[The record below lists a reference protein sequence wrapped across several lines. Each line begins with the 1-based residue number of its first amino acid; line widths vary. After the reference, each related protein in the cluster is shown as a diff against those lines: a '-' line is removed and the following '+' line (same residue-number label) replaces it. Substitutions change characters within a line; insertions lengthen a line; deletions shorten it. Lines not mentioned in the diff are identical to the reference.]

1 MLDKRQLEIMSI
13 NFLKITL
20 TQTGYLNP
28 FLNSGD
34 TEPSWDGYIYVLE
47 KMNKYNKNKLG
58 KVPVQV
64 KGKYSD
70 DLSQSRIS
78 FLAEIRDLENY
89 LQDGGVLY
97 FVIYING
104 KNDVTFYYAQLE
116 PIKIK
121 TILESRKNSSGKKS
135 IELKKLPSDTIDI
148 VNIFK
153 SFLFHRKKQ
162 MSFIDGDLYTF
173 ESLSKDHKK
182 VELTFTLTG
191 LALHQHNMQN
201 YVDTNNVYLYAKIP
215 ESPVL
220 IPLAGELKEIIEI
233 EKTNLEIG
241 IGEKVLYTEQ
251 IREKQRGT
259 VTLKFGDSFE
269 FAINEEFSKQTFNYK
284 ISDFARKALIDIEFL
299 ISLYQNKGFT
309 VNGKFLD
316 LSSAI
321 KSGPHFDFERY
332 EKSLLHCKEV
342 VNLLDYL
349 NISDDIDSS
358 KLSEVEWRDL
368 NILIAGLIKKQ
379 ELALKETL
387 HTITILKLQNFSIP
401 LMISLQKSGKYL
413 IEDIFK
419 AKKSCLYLI
428 FDGEHFNLPMFRGLT
443 AEQLAECSTIDF
455 EVLLK
460 EYQKLHSEKN
470 DILFDASQYMLVLIN
485 AADFCTD
492 NPERKESFL
501 DAALNFNHWLQ
512 EENLKMEETNNQ
524 ILMMNE
530 LQIFKRKRALTESES
545 DWLYDIT
552 DSNDIDKTFK
562 FGAYVLLEERK
573 RAERIFST
581 FSKKEKQD
589 YKSYPIY
596 NLYEKLLSK

>member
-1 MLDKRQLEIMSI
+1 M
-13 NFLKITL
+13 
-20 TQTGYLNP
+20 
-28 FLNSGD
+28 
-34 TEPSWDGYIYVLE
+34 
-47 KMNKYNKNKLG
+47 
-58 KVPVQV
+58 
-64 KGKYSD
+64 
-70 DLSQSRIS
+70 
-78 FLAEIRDLENY
+78 
-89 LQDGGVLY
+89 
-97 FVIYING
+97 
-104 KNDVTFYYAQLE
+104 
-116 PIKIK
+116 
-121 TILESRKNSSGKKS
+121 
-135 IELKKLPSDTIDI
+135 
-148 VNIFK
+148 
-153 SFLFHRKKQ
+153 
-162 MSFIDGDLYTF
+162 
-173 ESLSKDHKK
+173 
-182 VELTFTLTG
+182 
-191 LALHQHNMQN
+191 
-201 YVDTNNVYLYAKIP
+201 
-215 ESPVL
+215 
-220 IPLAGELKEIIEI
+220 
-233 EKTNLEIG
+233 
-241 IGEKVLYTEQ
+241 
-251 IREKQRGT
+251 
-259 VTLKFGDSFE
+259 
-269 FAINEEFSKQTFNYK
+269 
-284 ISDFARKALIDIEFL
+284 
-299 ISLYQNKGFT
+299 
-309 VNGKFLD
+309 
-316 LSSAI
+316 
-321 KSGPHFDFERY
+321 
-332 EKSLLHCKEV
+332 
-342 VNLLDYL
+342 
-349 NISDDIDSS
+349 
-358 KLSEVEWRDL
+358 
-368 NILIAGLIKKQ
+368 
-379 ELALKETL
+379 ALKETL